1 MSSDQLVAWVGRH
14 ILPHERQLRVWL
26 RAAFPAVDV
35 DDVVQETYC
44 RISGLDQ
51 FEHIDDPR
59 RYFFRAAR
67 NVVLEQI
74 RRERVVSIGAASGL
88 AELDNAPDPGQS
100 PEEIVAG
107 RHLIARIERL
117 IDALPDRARQVFR
130 LRKIEGVAQRD
141 IALRLRIPETAVE
154 NDVARGLLRILD
166 QLTEEEKAELPI
178 RRRAAR
184 SAGQGARRETGGR
197 R

>member
-1 MSSDQLVAWVGRH
+1 M
-14 ILPHERQLRVWL
+14 RVWL
-26 RAAFPAVDV
+26 RAAFPSVDV

-44 RISGLDQ
+44 RISGLEQ

-59 RYFFRAAR
+59 SYFFRAAR

-88 AELDNAPDPGQS
+88 AELDNAPDPAQS

-107 RHLIARIERL
+107 RHMIARIERL

-130 LRKIEGVAQRD
+130 LRKIDGMAQRD

-166 QLTEEEKAELPI
+166 QLSEEEKAELPI

-184 SAGQGARRETGGR
+184 AAGHGKRRETGGR